1 LASVAATKMLI
12 SLTLV
17 MAAMTPPL
25 IGQTA
30 WSSPDAMHRFVREL
44 CAQPTE
50 GRAAYVRGALQQIG
64 VKVREQSFDTL
75 LLSARDTLRLNGTN
89 LIVRFGE
96 GTPVTVV
103 GGHLDAVPNS
113 PGAND
118 NAAAVAVMLAL
129 ISEWR
134 AEGAPGAVEV
144 VFFDREENGR
154 IGSDVYART
163 IDPASHRASINLDM
177 VGMGDEVYVGPVGGG
192 DDDRMLPAL
201 RKAADSL
208 GLNAV
213 FSGEF
218 PDGDHESFARLGLEN
233 LSISVLPRGDAAKLS
248 RLLKDGWS
256 GKNEDMPRMLK
267 TVHLPSDSPDLV
279 EPASLALVLNFVRTA
294 VVLLNTP

>member
-1 LASVAATKMLI
+1 MLMAVAFVVVT
-12 SLTLV
+12 
-17 MAAMTPPL
+17 MTPPL
-25 IGQTA
+25 IGQSS
-30 WSSPDAMHRFVREL
+30 WSGPEAMHRVVREL
-44 CAQPTE
+44 SAQPTE
-50 GRAAYVRGALQQIG
+50 GRVAYVRSALQRIG
-64 VKVREQSFDTL
+64 VEVREQPFDTL
-75 LLSARDTLRLNGTN
+75 LISAHDTLRLNGTN
-89 LIVRFGE
+89 LIVRLGR

-134 AEGAPGAVEV
+134 SAGAPGPVEF
-144 VFFDREENGR
+144 VFFDREENGL

-163 IDPASHRASINLDM
+163 IDPAKHRGSINLDV
-177 VGMGDEVYVGPVGGG
+177 VGMGDEVYVGPIGGG

-213 FSGEF
+213 FSEQY
-218 PDGDHESFARLGLEN
+218 PDSDHESFARRGLEN
-233 LSISVLPRGDAAKLS
+233 LSISVLPRGDAVKLN

-256 GKNEDMPRMLK
+256 GKNEDMPRTLTTM
-267 TVHLPSDSPDLV
+267 HSPADSPDLV
-279 EPASLALVLNFVRTA
+279 EPSSLALVLKFVRTA